1 MENLNLILPEI
12 FISLS
17 IMFLLVLGVF
27 KKDSSKLTFNI
38 SLLILL
44 IASIIT
50 LNETFSINHVT
61 LFNNSV
67 VIDPMSSL
75 MKIITLIGAF
85 LVLVISS
92 AYLKSFKI
100 FKIEYPVLIL
110 SSVLGMMVMIS
121 SNDLMVF
128 YMGLELQSLALYV
141 LATFNRD
148 QLKSSEAGLKY
159 FVLSAL
165 SSGLL
170 LYGCSLIY
178 GFSGSTNFNVI
189 SSQLNS
195 NEYVLT
201 FGIVFIL
208 VGLAFKSSAVPFH
221 MWAPDVYEG
230 SPTSVT
236 LFFTMVPK
244 IAALTV
250 FIRFLY
256 VPFLNL
262 IDQWQMIIIFLSIAS
277 MLFGAIAAANSLSD
291 IYSMGAIPKTALNI
305 ICFPTDDL
313 DPALMNQIFKGA
325 SDKLKEAETAL
336 VGGHSIKDDEP
347 KYGLSVTGLCDPAK
361 IWRNNTGKA
370 GDAIILTKAIGSGVL
385 FNQNRKAHLS
395 PELFAPLIENCVRLN
410 RYAKEAIEEFKP
422 NAVTDVTGF
431 GLLGH
436 LREMLGRHNIS
447 LLFENL
453 RFLPGALDAY
463 KSGMTTGSNESNKA
477 ICKDSVRLPKNLS
490 REEKEMLYD
499 TQTSGGLLIS
509 IDPSVA
515 EEALAKIIENGD
527 KGARIIGFVEEA
539 ESTIPHINVII

>member
-1 MENLNLILPEI
+1 MENLNLVLPEI

-27 KKDSSKLTFNI
+27 KKDSSKITFNI
-38 SLLILL
+38 SLLVLL

-50 LNETFSINHVT
+50 LNETFSINRVT

-67 VIDPMSSL
+67 VIDHMSSL

-208 VGLAFKSSAVPFH
+208 VGLAFKISAVPFH

-277 MLFGAIAAANSLSD
+277 MLFGAIAAIGQTNIKRLVA
-291 IYSMGAIPKTALNI
+291 YSSI
-305 ICFPTDDL
+305 
-313 DPALMNQIFKGA
+313 
-325 SDKLKEAETAL
+325 
-336 VGGHSIKDDEP
+336 GHIG
-347 KYGLSVTGLCDPAK
+347 YTLAGLA
-361 IWRNNTGKA
+361 
-370 GDAIILTKAIGSGVL
+370 
-385 FNQNRKAHLS
+385 
-395 PELFAPLIENCVRLN
+395 
-410 RYAKEAIEEFKP
+410 
-422 NAVTDVTGF
+422 
-431 GLLGH
+431 
-436 LREMLGRHNIS
+436 
-447 LLFENL
+447 
-453 RFLPGALDAY
+453 
-463 KSGMTTGSNESNKA
+463 TGSNEGIQSSIVYISIYVIMNLALFSCLLMLKRNNQYYEDIDDLSGLSKNHPLLSLSLLVILFSLAGIPPLAGFFAKFYIFKA
-477 ICKDSVRLPKNLS
+477 VIEQSMYFLAIVGLLS
-490 REEKEMLYD
+490 TVIAAFYYLRIIKIIYFDKEKEKYD
-499 TQTSGGLLIS
+499 EDHSLWLKFSLT
-509 IDPSVA
+509 
-515 EEALAKIIENGD
+515 
-527 KGARIIGFVEEA
+527 F
-539 ESTIPHINVII
+539 STILILLYFIFPGQLIDVVSRINII

>member
-1 MENLNLILPEI
+1 MENLNFVLPEI

-17 IMFLLVLGVF
+17 IMFLLVMGVF
-27 KKDSSKLTFNI
+27 KKNSSQLIFNTA
-38 SLLILL
+38 SLVLLITAIL
-44 IASIIT
+44 I
-50 LNETFSINHVT
+50 LNETLAVDRIT

-67 VIDPMSSL
+67 IIDYMASL

-85 LVLVISS
+85 LVLVISYS
-92 AYLKSFKI
+92 YLKIFKI
-100 FKIEYPVLIL
+100 FKIEYPILIL

-178 GFSGSTNFNVI
+178 GFSGSTNFDII
-189 SSQLNS
+189 SNQLNS
-195 NEYVLT
+195 ENYVLT

-208 VGLAFKSSAVPFH
+208 VGLAFKISAVPFH

-236 LFFTMVPK
+236 LFFTIVPK

-277 MLFGAIAAANSLSD
+277 MLFGAIAAIGQTNIKRLIA
-291 IYSMGAIPKTALNI
+291 YSSI
-305 ICFPTDDL
+305 
-313 DPALMNQIFKGA
+313 
-325 SDKLKEAETAL
+325 
-336 VGGHSIKDDEP
+336 GHIG
-347 KYGLSVTGLCDPAK
+347 YTLAGLA
-361 IWRNNTGKA
+361 A
-370 GDAIILTKAIGSGVL
+370 
-385 FNQNRKAHLS
+385 
-395 PELFAPLIENCVRLN
+395 
-410 RYAKEAIEEFKP
+410 
-422 NAVTDVTGF
+422 
-431 GLLGH
+431 
-436 LREMLGRHNIS
+436 
-447 LLFENL
+447 
-453 RFLPGALDAY
+453 
-463 KSGMTTGSNESNKA
+463 GSNEGIQSSIIYISIYVIMNLALFSCLLMLKRNDQYYEDIDDLSGLSNNHPLLSLSMLVILFSLAGIPPLAGFFAKFYVFITVIEQSMYFLA
-477 ICKDSVRLPKNLS
+477 IVGLLS
-490 REEKEMLYD
+490 TVIAAFYYLRIIKIIYFDKEKEKYD
-499 TQTSGGLLIS
+499 TDHSLWLKFSLT
-509 IDPSVA
+509 
-515 EEALAKIIENGD
+515 
-527 KGARIIGFVEEA
+527 F
-539 ESTIPHINVII
+539 STILILLYFIFPSQLIEVVSRINII

>member
-1 MENLNLILPEI
+1 MENLNLVLPEI

-27 KKDSSKLTFNI
+27 KKDSSKITFNI
-38 SLLILL
+38 SLLVLL

-50 LNETFSINHVT
+50 LNETFSINRVT

-67 VIDPMSSL
+67 VIDHMSSL
-75 MKIITLIGAF
+75 TKIITLIGAF

-208 VGLAFKSSAVPFH
+208 VGLAFKISAVPFH

-277 MLFGAIAAANSLSD
+277 MLFGAIAAIGQTNIKRLVA
-291 IYSMGAIPKTALNI
+291 YSSI
-305 ICFPTDDL
+305 
-313 DPALMNQIFKGA
+313 
-325 SDKLKEAETAL
+325 
-336 VGGHSIKDDEP
+336 GHIG
-347 KYGLSVTGLCDPAK
+347 YTLAGLA
-361 IWRNNTGKA
+361 
-370 GDAIILTKAIGSGVL
+370 
-385 FNQNRKAHLS
+385 
-395 PELFAPLIENCVRLN
+395 
-410 RYAKEAIEEFKP
+410 
-422 NAVTDVTGF
+422 
-431 GLLGH
+431 
-436 LREMLGRHNIS
+436 
-447 LLFENL
+447 
-453 RFLPGALDAY
+453 
-463 KSGMTTGSNESNKA
+463 TGSNEGIQSSIIYISIYVIMNLALFSCLLMLKRNDQYYEDIDDLSGLSKNHPLLSLSLLVILFSLAGIPPLAGFFAKFYIFKA
-477 ICKDSVRLPKNLS
+477 VIEQSMYFLAIVGLLS
-490 REEKEMLYD
+490 TVIAAFYYLRIIKIIYFDKEKEKYD
-499 TQTSGGLLIS
+499 EDHSLWLKFSLT
-509 IDPSVA
+509 
-515 EEALAKIIENGD
+515 
-527 KGARIIGFVEEA
+527 F
-539 ESTIPHINVII
+539 STILILLYFIFPSQLIDVVSRINII

>member
-1 MENLNLILPEI
+1 MENLNLVLPEI

-27 KKDSSKLTFNI
+27 KNDSSKIIFNI
-38 SLLILL
+38 SSLVLL

-50 LNETFSINHVT
+50 LNETFSIDRVT

-67 VIDPMSSL
+67 VIDHMSSL

-208 VGLAFKSSAVPFH
+208 VGLAFKISAVPFH

-277 MLFGAIAAANSLSD
+277 MLFGAIAAIGQTNIKRLVA
-291 IYSMGAIPKTALNI
+291 YSSI
-305 ICFPTDDL
+305 
-313 DPALMNQIFKGA
+313 
-325 SDKLKEAETAL
+325 
-336 VGGHSIKDDEP
+336 GHIG
-347 KYGLSVTGLCDPAK
+347 YTLAGLA
-361 IWRNNTGKA
+361 
-370 GDAIILTKAIGSGVL
+370 
-385 FNQNRKAHLS
+385 
-395 PELFAPLIENCVRLN
+395 
-410 RYAKEAIEEFKP
+410 
-422 NAVTDVTGF
+422 
-431 GLLGH
+431 
-436 LREMLGRHNIS
+436 
-447 LLFENL
+447 
-453 RFLPGALDAY
+453 
-463 KSGMTTGSNESNKA
+463 TGSNEGIQSSIIYITIYVLMNLALFSCLLMLKRNDQYYEDIDDLSGLSKNHPILSLSLLVILFSLAGIPPLAGFFAKFYIFKA
-477 ICKDSVRLPKNLS
+477 VIEQSMYFLAIVGLLS
-490 REEKEMLYD
+490 TVIAAFYYLRIIKIIYFDKEKEKYD
-499 TQTSGGLLIS
+499 EDHSLWLKFSLT
-509 IDPSVA
+509 
-515 EEALAKIIENGD
+515 
-527 KGARIIGFVEEA
+527 F
-539 ESTIPHINVII
+539 STILILLYFIFPSQLIDVVSRINII